1 MLCKLSSTVMKR
13 TSVRSSNMLL
23 EMQDLST
30 QVRILIF
37 FFGGGG
43 AIVDISEC
51 HHIILT
57 TRGR

>member
-37 FFGGGG
+37 FWGGG

-57 TRGR
+57 TR